1 MSHILTPEEI
11 EYLKNNQHLI
21 TQELL
26 ETLRA
31 QGKDGKRVALEIL
44 DLEKNERM
52 FYLDAFGS
60 PISFDGN
67 KGLKKQAT
75 TLKLSDIHVS
85 EFERCANDF
94 EYFRENY
101 IQIKTPKGIDFP
113 DMRDYQTR
121 FIHKMLDDEKEEVV
135 GLLGR
140 QCVSGDTVI
149 DMEDRSRT
157 LRELFENPEI

>member
-11 EYLKNNQHLI
+11 EYFKNNQHLI

-26 ETLRA
+26 DTLRA

-94 EYFRENY
+94 EYFHRFPRYARLSN
-101 IQIKTPKGIDFP
+101 QIHP
-113 DMRDYQTR
+113 QN
-121 FIHKMLDDEKEEVV
+121 V
-135 GLLGR
+135 G
-140 QCVSGDTVI
+140 
-149 DMEDRSRT
+149 
-157 LRELFENPEI
+157 